1 PTTDPLDRIGEV
13 VGALDQ
19 LHVARCTPPGSERR
33 GRPRCPNWK
42 HDNAERYRLFDAP
55 KKSAGSRRSCW
66 PWNRETHMRVWR
78 IFLWYFFWCCASVAL
93 LVLSQ
98 AIYPWVWMI
107 ERRNAGP

>member
-1 PTTDPLDRIGEV
+1 MPDDQGNVVVIDDEEGVLPTTDPLDRIGEV

-55 KKSAGSRRSCW
+55 KKSAGSRRSC
-66 PWNRETHMRVWR
+66 
-78 IFLWYFFWCCASVAL
+78 
-93 LVLSQ
+93 
-98 AIYPWVWMI
+98 
-107 ERRNAGP
+107 